1 MSKITE
7 PMLLDK
13 TGQQFLGLMEKQN
26 ELLTAI
32 ASGYNYKPTSIADVF
47 AVVQSGNAS
56 QVFNYGD
63 QIILP
68 WTDKATGKTY
78 ECPLDV
84 VHFGDVT
91 LADGETVPGM
101 LVQWHYATPFGV
113 QFNQFQAFKY
123 CEEQLPAG
131 TYNVIIGDTWG
142 NNCVKGKTYQFT
154 LTKPVPA
161 KGQLAGLY
169 RAPDV
174 SPSEWK
180 VYSFESNTA
189 TDPIETVAMVEG
201 TGGTALGTLSFKPT
215 SPLNGLQSTAYGYNR
230 WAQSA
235 MRQWLNSEEA
245 NGKWWTPQHNF
256 DRTPDQLKEK
266 HGFLTGFDEEFTK
279 RLKATKVSTWKNTLT
294 DNGDTDGIEVTYD
307 KVFLPSLEAMS
318 INPQKAGEDDV
329 WEYWK
334 RASGMAEKM
343 QQYKTYPQIR
353 TFAIENHT
361 SPQGVRLRSAHRGNS
376 HYAWCVNSDGNVY
389 YSTARWAARCAPA
402 CWLC

>member
-142 NNCVKGKTYQFT
+142 NNCVKGKHTSSRLRSLYQR
-154 LTKPVPA
+154 K
-161 KGQLAGLY
+161 
-169 RAPDV
+169 D
-174 SPSEWK
+174 S
-180 VYSFESNTA
+180 
-189 TDPIETVAMVEG
+189 
-201 TGGTALGTLSFKPT
+201 
-215 SPLNGLQSTAYGYNR
+215 LQDYTEHR
-230 WAQSA
+230 MSA
-235 MRQWLNSEEA
+235 RA
-245 NGKWWTPQHNF
+245 NGKYIHSRAIRQ
-256 DRTPDQLKEK
+256 Q
-266 HGFLTGFDEEFTK
+266 
-279 RLKATKVSTWKNTLT
+279 TLS
-294 DNGDTDGIEVTYD
+294 
-307 KVFLPSLEAMS
+307 KL
-318 INPQKAGEDDV
+318 
-329 WEYWK
+329 
-334 RASGMAEKM
+334 
-343 QQYKTYPQIR
+343 
-353 TFAIENHT
+353 
-361 SPQGVRLRSAHRGNS
+361 
-376 HYAWCVNSDGNVY
+376 
-389 YSTARWAARCAPA
+389 
-402 CWLC
+402 